1 LIISEDVLIFR
12 KETILV
18 ERTYRENSIM
28 TKKSV
33 SVLAAVIVAI
43 SLIFGVSVV
52 FAKDMTARDFYTEA
66 YKHIKGISIEEA
78 KALMGEAVFL
88 DVRTEDEFK
97 KGHIPG
103 TKFLQRGWL
112 ELAVSRII
120 PDKEAHIVV
129 YCASG
134 FRSGL
139 ATYTLNQMGYK
150 NAENMIG
157 GWNDWLK
164 AGYPVE

>member
-1 LIISEDVLIFR
+1 
-12 KETILV
+12 
-18 ERTYRENSIM
+18 M
-28 TKKSV
+28 TKKRI
-33 SVLAAVIVAI
+33 SVLAAVIVAAFFI
-43 SLIFGVSVV
+43 SSVSVV
-52 FAKDMTARDFYTEA
+52 KAQDMTARDFYTEA
-66 YKHIKGISIEEA
+66 YKNIKGISIEEA

-103 TKFLQRGWL
+103 TKFLQRGL
-112 ELAVSRII
+112 IELSVSRII
-120 PDKEAHIVV
+120 PDKETHIVV

-139 ATYTLNQMGYK
+139 ATYTLKRMGYK

-157 GWNDWLK
+157 GWKDWLE

>member
-1 LIISEDVLIFR
+1 
-12 KETILV
+12 
-18 ERTYRENSIM
+18 M

-33 SVLAAVIVAI
+33 SVLTALFIAI
-43 SLIFGVSVV
+43 SFIFSVSVV
-52 FAKDMTARDFYTEA
+52 NAQDMTGRDFYTEA

-88 DVRTEDEFK
+88 DVRTKDEFK

-103 TKFLQRGWL
+103 TEFLQRGLL
-112 ELAVSRII
+112 ELAVSRKI
-120 PDKEAHIVV
+120 PNKETHIVV

-139 ATYTLNQMGYK
+139 ATYTLKRMGYE

-157 GWNDWLK
+157 GWKDWLK

>member
-1 LIISEDVLIFR
+1 
-12 KETILV
+12 
-18 ERTYRENSIM
+18 M
-28 TKKSV
+28 TNKSV
-33 SVLAAVIVAI
+33 SVLAAVMVAA
-43 SLIFGVSVV
+43 SFIFSVSVV
-52 FAKDMTARDFYTEA
+52 NAQGMTARDFYTEIH
-66 YKHIKGISIEEA
+66 KDIKVISIEEA

-120 PDKEAHIVV
+120 PDKETHIVV

-139 ATYTLNQMGYK
+139 ATYTLKQMGY
-150 NAENMIG
+150 ENVDNMLG

>member
-1 LIISEDVLIFR
+1 M
-12 KETILV
+12 TI
-18 ERTYRENSIM
+18 
-28 TKKSV
+28 KSV
-33 SVLAAVIVAI
+33 SVLAVVMVAA
-43 SLIFGVSVV
+43 SFIFSVSVV
-52 FAKDMTARDFYTEA
+52 NAQDMTARDFYTEA

-88 DVRTEDEFK
+88 DVRTKDEFK

-112 ELAVSRII
+112 ELAVSRVI
-120 PDKEAHIVV
+120 PDKETHIVV
-129 YCASG
+129 CCASG

-139 ATYTLNQMGYK
+139 ATYTLKQMGYE
-150 NAENMIG
+150 NAENMLG

>member
-1 LIISEDVLIFR
+1 
-12 KETILV
+12 
-18 ERTYRENSIM
+18 M
-28 TKKSV
+28 TKKSI
-33 SVLAAVIVAI
+33 SVLAAVMVEAFFI
-43 SLIFGVSVV
+43 SSVSVV
-52 FAKDMTARDFYTEA
+52 NAQDMTARDFYAEA
-66 YKHIKGISIEEA
+66 YKNIKGISIEEA

-103 TKFLQRGWL
+103 TKFLQRGLL
-112 ELAVSRII
+112 ELAVSRMI
-120 PDKEAHIVV
+120 PDKETHIVV

-139 ATYTLNQMGYK
+139 AAYTLKRMGYK

-164 AGYPVE
+164 AGYPEVIVGKGDGHK